1 MRPVLFALCLLFS
14 VCAYAQKIPFDTLS
28 VQVGADREIAMDSIA
43 YYQKLA
49 NDYRISAS
57 YKKEYGYTMLALGVA
72 GLIGGGYFLNQMGAG
87 GAGYVII
94 PVGLLAGGVG
104 LSIGAWSFLTG
115 ADRRIE
121 LADKYEAR
129 IKELHRQIFERTSV
143 ESRDSLG
150 GQVFDVYAVYR
161 EVEQNGTF
169 KDLKKRANCLET
181 RDTAGFYDCVGN
193 LYDEAAKASY
203 ILGSVIAIGGAVATV
218 YYAREYGRQ
227 STKFSNGHALTLAV
241 TWGAETLIGIGVAA
255 YGAVYQSE
263 AKKYR
268 NMAGSAKKSG
278 PLADLMVAPIVDPV
292 NGNYGGALA
301 FNF

>member
-1 MRPVLFALCLLFS
+1 MKKILLALCMVFS
-14 VCAYAQKIPFDTLS
+14 MNAFAQKIPSDTLS
-28 VQVGADREIAMDSIA
+28 VQVGTDREIAMDSIA

-72 GLIGGGYFLNQMGAG
+72 GLIGGGYFFYQMGAG
-87 GAGYVII
+87 GAGVITI
-94 PVGLLAGGVG
+94 GFYAGCGVG
-104 LSIGAWSFLTG
+104 LFMGGWSFLTG

-129 IKELHRQIFERTSV
+129 VKELHRQIFERDSV
-143 ESRDSLG
+143 GSQDSLG

-169 KDLKKRANCLET
+169 KDLKKRANCLEA

-203 ILGSVIAIGGAVATV
+203 VLGPVIAIGGAIATV
-218 YYAREYGRQ
+218 YYARKYGHQ
-227 STKFSNGHALTLAV
+227 STKFSNGLALTLAL

>member
-1 MRPVLFALCLLFS
+1 MKKILLALCMVFS
-14 VCAYAQKIPFDTLS
+14 MNAFAQKIPSDTLS
-28 VQVGADREIAMDSIA
+28 VQVGTDREIAMDSIA

-57 YKKEYGYTMLALGVA
+57 YKKGYGYTMLALGVA
-72 GLIGGGYFLNQMGAG
+72 GLIGGGYLGAG
-87 GAGYVII
+87 GAGVITI
-94 PVGLLAGGVG
+94 GFFAGGGVG
-104 LSIGAWSFLTG
+104 LSMGGWSFLTG

-121 LADKYEAR
+121 LANEYEAR
-129 IKELHRQIFERTSV
+129 IKELHRQIFERDSV
-143 ESRDSLG
+143 GSQDSLD
-150 GQVFDVYAVYR
+150 GQGFDVYAVYR
-161 EVEQNGTF
+161 ETEQNGTF
-169 KDLKKRANCLET
+169 KDLKKRANCLEA

-203 ILGSVIAIGGAVATV
+203 ILGSVIAIGGAVASFH
-218 YYAREYGRQ
+218 YAKEYGHQ
-227 STKFSNGHALTLAV
+227 STKFSNGLALTLAL
-241 TWGAETLIGIGVAA
+241 TWGVETLIGIGVAA
-255 YGAVYQSE
+255 YGAVCQSE